1 MRHETVAANGLEF
14 RCLLAGDPD
23 SPLLLLLHGF
33 PEYSGAWEEIMERLS
48 DEFFCVAPDQRGYGG
63 SSKPAGVGNYAAGK
77 LATDALGILDHY
89 RPGGQAAALVG
100 HDWGAS
106 VAYAAA
112 FRAPER
118 IGKLVIANGV
128 HPVPFQRELA
138 KGGAQSEASQYINWL
153 RAEGSEDKLAAD
165 GFAGLRRMLD
175 AKMDTSWLT
184 PERFAR
190 YAEAWGDAGGVACM
204 VNWYRAAP
212 LVVPKPGETVPPE
225 NLPDIPPDAV
235 RVRVP
240 HLLIWGEQDGA
251 LLPEC
256 IEGLDAFCDDLTVMR
271 MPDADHWILHQRP
284 ETCATA
290 IREFVK
296 G

>member
-14 RCLLAGDPD
+14 RCLLAGEPD
-23 SPLLLLLHGF
+23 RPLLLMLHGF
-33 PEYSGAWEEIMERLS
+33 PEYSGAWREVMERLS

-63 SSKPAGVGNYAAGK
+63 SSKPEGVRSYVAGK
-77 LATDALGILDHY
+77 LAADALGILDHY
-89 RPGGQAAALVG
+89 RPGGQAAALIG

-106 VAYAAA
+106 VAYATA

-118 IGKLVIANGV
+118 MGKLVIANGV
-128 HPVPFQRELA
+128 HPVCFQRELS
-138 KGGAQSEASQYINWL
+138 KGGAQAEASQYVNWL
-153 RAEGSEDKLAAD
+153 RAEGSEEKLAAD
-165 GFAGLRRMLD
+165 DFAGMGKVLG
-175 AKMDTSWLT
+175 AKMDTSWMT
-184 PERFAR
+184 PERL
-190 YAEAWGDAGGVACM
+190 AEYKAAWGDARTVGCM

-212 LVVPKPGETVPPE
+212 LVVPEPGETVPE
-225 NLPDIPPDAV
+225 EEQPDIPADAV

-240 HLLIWGEQDGA
+240 HLLLWGEGDTA

-256 IEGLDAFCDDLTVMR
+256 IDGLDAFCDELTVMR
-271 MPDADHWILHQRP
+271 VPDADHWILHQRP

-290 IREFVK
+290 IREFVH